1 MFLKETKIPIS
12 NLIVYMYI
20 PCQREIEKK
29 IMLLKEVP
37 HVYKYNIYASIS
49 FKTNRSFLTNLWADI
64 G

>member
-37 HVYKYNIYASIS
+37 HAYKYICFNK
-49 FKTNRSFLTNLWADI
+49 F
-64 G
+64 

>member
-12 NLIVYMYI
+12 NLIVHMYI
-20 PCQREIEKK
+20 PCQREIKK
-29 IMLLKEVP
+29 QFMLLKEVP
-37 HVYKYNIYASIS
+37 HVYKYASIS